1 MANGAQGS
9 EVARSVTTGVPFF
22 CRQSFAI
29 RRSATIDIVPD
40 TSVTYLVKRCDRFC
54 FRYWGGGGGGGIVC
68 FPNTLCD
75 CLLAVL
81 PATMYI
87 FGQRGWAAVGV
98 EASRK
103 FFMKGFFFYFFSFPF
118 LCSC

>member
-1 MANGAQGS
+1 M
-9 EVARSVTTGVPFF
+9 
-22 CRQSFAI
+22 
-29 RRSATIDIVPD
+29 
-40 TSVTYLVKRCDRFC
+40 
-54 FRYWGGGGGGGIVC
+54 GGGGGGGGGYIVC

-81 PATMYI
+81 PVTMYI
-87 FGQRGWAAVGV
+87 FGQRGWGAVGV

-118 LCSC
+118 FMLLLNLEMNLNT